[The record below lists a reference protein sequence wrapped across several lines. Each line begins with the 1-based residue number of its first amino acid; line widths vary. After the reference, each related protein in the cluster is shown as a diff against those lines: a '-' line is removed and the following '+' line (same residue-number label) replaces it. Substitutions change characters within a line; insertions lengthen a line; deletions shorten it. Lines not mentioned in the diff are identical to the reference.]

1 MLDCDNIPIRI
12 YFLKKKKN
20 IRLILQQQKKE
31 HRSKNANKIILNFF
45 DAKFFLREKNYIF
58 FLRHFFIYFHL
69 RLYNCS
75 LFYKVLRTLL
85 DGVLFNSLVFCNY
98 VLDTHTRICGF
109 SKQNSFT
116 IFHPPSQRV
125 VAKRWHDSSTIE
137 RKIRFGAISGS
148 GLERG
153 LIRYQMQAERNVG
166 RAKLR
171 WIFIIRPTQPP
182 HLVRN
187 SRPCKRHELF
197 MGQIITQPLYAP
209 VKWQN
214 S

>member
-1 MLDCDNIPIRI
+1 M
-12 YFLKKKKN
+12 
-20 IRLILQQQKKE
+20 ILQQQKKE
-31 HRSKNANKIILNFF
+31 HRSKNANKILLNFF
-45 DAKFFLREKNYIF
+45 NAKFFLRAEKNYIF
-58 FLRHFFIYFHL
+58 LLRHFFIYFHL
-69 RLYNCS
+69 RLYNSS

-98 VLDTHTRICGF
+98 VLNTHKHVYAVFRNKILSRF
-109 SKQNSFT
+109 F
-116 IFHPPSQRV
+116 IHHPNV

-197 MGQIITQPLYAP
+197 MGQIITQLLYAP

>member
-1 MLDCDNIPIRI
+1 M
-12 YFLKKKKN
+12 
-20 IRLILQQQKKE
+20 ILQQQKKE

-45 DAKFFLREKNYIF
+45 DAKFFLRAEKNYIF
-58 FLRHFFIYFHL
+58 LLRRVTRFFIYFHL
-69 RLYNCS
+69 RL
-75 LFYKVLRTLL
+75 LRTLL

>member
-1 MLDCDNIPIRI
+1 MNYKRVKWKSDRFESYTFRNGITLLPFSRLKLTRRYILSRNTMLDCDNIPIRI

-116 IFHPPSQRV
+116 IFH
-125 VAKRWHDSSTIE
+125 T
-137 RKIRFGAISGS
+137 
-148 GLERG
+148 
-153 LIRYQMQAERNVG
+153 LI
-166 RAKLR
+166 
-171 WIFIIRPTQPP
+171 PT
-182 HLVRN
+182 L
-187 SRPCKRHELF
+187 
-197 MGQIITQPLYAP
+197 
-209 VKWQN
+209 
-214 S
+214 